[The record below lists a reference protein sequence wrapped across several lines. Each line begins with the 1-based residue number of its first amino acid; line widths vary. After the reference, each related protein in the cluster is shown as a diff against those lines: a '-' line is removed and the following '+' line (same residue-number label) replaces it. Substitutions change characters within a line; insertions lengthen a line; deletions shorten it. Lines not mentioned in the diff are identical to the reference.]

1 MANNFRIIYL
11 YIVCLITLTMII
23 GGIVSTVNN
32 ITSYFYP
39 DSYLFFEEDNGYV
52 TKYEKENQYELIEK
66 NEIRKQN
73 YKNEK
78 IKNVVVSVVVIIVGT
93 IMYKY
98 HWNTIEKERIK

>member
-1 MANNFRIIYL
+1 
-11 YIVCLITLTMII
+11 MII

-32 ITSYFYP
+32 FISYVYP
-39 DSYLFFEEDNGYV
+39 DSYVFFEEEEEYSS
-52 TKYEKENQYELIEK
+52 KYNINNQIQETQR

-78 IKNVVVSVVVIIVGT
+78 IKNVVVSIAVIIVGT

-98 HWNTIEKERIK
+98 HWNTIEKERNN